1 MEKFNDFLVLLDAN
15 LSGSWWFPALLIGT
29 GIFFTIYLGL
39 PQFRYFKSALKIVSG
54 KTKSSDSEGETTGFQ
69 ALTTAM
75 SGAVGTG
82 NIGGVAL
89 AIWTGGPAA
98 IFWMWITAIFG
109 MTTKFVEVTLGHKYR
124 TKLSDGSIS
133 GGPMYYIEQGLNMK
147 WVAILFAF
155 LMMITA
161 IGSGNMPQINN
172 IALVMNTEFSVPKL
186 FTGLFLGGL
195 LWIII
200 IGGIKRIASVASK
213 IIPIMGLI
221 YFGGALIILIENYQN
236 VIPSFQAIFAQ
247 VFTGSAAVGGFL
259 GASFAM
265 SLKYGVARGLYSNE
279 AGQGS
284 SPIAHASSK
293 NKSIDQGVVSI
304 LEPFIDTIVVCSVT
318 ALVILSSGVWTQKF
332 DTQFSKTDMVVLDG
346 IYSDDKNDDGNYVFP
361 EDINELTNYVQG
373 IESNIRNYSGTLNV
387 KEGKIVEKNIT
398 IIHLRSIAE
407 DVVFHTPETSDDDE
421 TKLSGH
427 LIIKN
432 GKVDKAISYTYDSK
446 NKSFRTLDPQSG
458 VKDAESGK
466 IMYELILNNGLLLDQ
481 LIKEVESK
489 ISLEENN
496 PERDASIL
504 RMLLAEKDELLEKR
518 ETNLDKEKS
527 FIFNEIVEGRSLVS
541 SAELTAKAFSN
552 GIMGEYGGK
561 LVAIALL
568 LFAFST
574 AITWCYYG
582 DRSTAYIFGEKGV
595 VWYRNFYVLCF
606 ILAAVIDTTVVWNI
620 AYVVVALVSIPNL
633 IAMFVLRK
641 EMKLLSDDFKVK

>member
-1 MEKFNDFLVLLDAN
+1 MNQFNEFLLFLDSN
-15 LSGSWWFPALLIGT
+15 LSGSWWFPILLVGT
-29 GIFFTIYLGL
+29 GIFFTIYLGF
-39 PQFRYFKSALKIVSG
+39 PQFRFFGKAWKLVSG
-54 KTKSSDSEGETTGFQ
+54 KNTKSDAEGETTAFE

-109 MTTKFVEVTLGHKYR
+109 MTTKFVEVTMGHKYR
-124 TKLSDGSIS
+124 TKLEDGSIS
-133 GGPMYYIEQGLNMK
+133 GGPMYYIEHALNMK
-147 WVAILFAF
+147 WAGILFAF

-186 FTGLFLGGL
+186 FTGLFLGAL
-195 LWIII
+195 LWVII

-221 YFGGALIILIENYQN
+221 YFGGALVILAENYHN
-236 VIPSFQAIFAQ
+236 IIPSFNAIFSQ

-332 DTQFSKTDMVVLDG
+332 DTNFSKTDMVILEGV
-346 IYSDDKNDDGNYVFP
+346 YSDEKNIDGSYIHP
-361 EDINELTNYVQG
+361 EHINELTNYVQSLK
-373 IESNIRNYSGTLNV
+373 SNVNTFTGTINV
-387 KEGKIVEKNIT
+387 ANGKIVESDIT
-398 IIHLRSIAE
+398 ILHSRSIAE
-407 DVVFHTPETSDDDE
+407 DISVKLNS
-421 TKLSGH
+421 TKDLYSG
-427 LIIKN
+427 LLTINN
-432 GKVDKAISYTYDSK
+432 GKINERV
-446 NKSFRTLDPQSG
+446 
-458 VKDAESGK
+458 
-466 IMYELILNNGLLLDQ
+466 
-481 LIKEVESK
+481 
-489 ISLEENN
+489 SLEG
-496 PERDASIL
+496 
-504 RMLLAEKDELLEKR
+504 K
-518 ETNLDKEKS
+518 
-527 FIFNEIVEGRSLVS
+527 SLVS
-541 SAELTAKAFSN
+541 SAELTAKAFSQ
-552 GIMGEYGGK
+552 GIFGDFGGK

-595 VWYRNFYVLCF
+595 FWYRNFYVLCF
-606 ILAAVIDTTVVWNI
+606 ILAAVIDTTIVWNI

-633 IAMFVLRK
+633 IALFVLRS
-641 EMKLLSDDFKVK
+641 EMKDLTNEFIKEN

>member
-1 MEKFNDFLVLLDAN
+1 MEKFNDILILLDAN

-29 GIFFTIYLGL
+29 GIFFTIYLGF
-39 PQFRYFKSALKIVSG
+39 PQFKYFRSALKIVSG
-54 KTKSSDSEGETTGFQ
+54 KNKDEDNDGETTGFQ

-109 MTTKFVEVTLGHKYR
+109 MTTKYVEVTLGHKYR
-124 TKLSDGSIS
+124 TKLEDGSIS

-186 FTGLFLGGL
+186 FTGLFLGIL

-213 IIPIMGLI
+213 IIPIMGLV
-221 YFGGALIILIENYQN
+221 YFGGALIILVENYQN
-236 VIPSFQAIFAQ
+236 IIPSFNAIFAQ

-318 ALVILSSGVWTQKF
+318 ALVILSSGVWTEKF
-332 DTQFSKTDMVVLDG
+332 DTTFSKTDTIVLNG
-346 IYSDDKNDDGNYVFP
+346 VYSDEKNSENKYVYP
-361 EDINELTNYVQG
+361 EDVNELTKYVQKLD
-373 IESNIRNYSGTLNV
+373 SNVKGYSGSIDVKDGILLN
-387 KEGKIVEKNIT
+387 NDIT
-398 IIHLRSIAE
+398 IIHSRSIAE
-407 DVVFHTPETSDDDE
+407 DITITSGGSPYYRAVLNDVEFNNLTYDQFIAISAYTDNLD
-421 TKLSGH
+421 TNLYTGS
-427 LIIKN
+427 LNVLN
-432 GKVDKAISYTYDSK
+432 GKIIDQVTI
-446 NKSFRTLDPQSG
+446 
-458 VKDAESGK
+458 EGK
-466 IMYELILNNGLLLDQ
+466 
-481 LIKEVESK
+481 
-489 ISLEENN
+489 
-496 PERDASIL
+496 
-504 RMLLAEKDELLEKR
+504 
-518 ETNLDKEKS
+518 
-527 FIFNEIVEGRSLVS
+527 SLVS
-541 SAELTAKAFSN
+541 SAELTAKAFSQ
-552 GIMGEYGGK
+552 GILGQYGGK

-582 DRSTAYIFGEKGV
+582 DRSTAYIFGERGV
-595 VWYRNFYVLCF
+595 IWYRNFYVLCF
-606 ILAAVIDTTVVWNI
+606 VLAAVIDTTVVWNF

-641 EMKLLSDDFKVK
+641 EMKLLSDDFKTK

>member
-1 MEKFNDFLVLLDAN
+1 MEKFNDFLVFLDAN

-346 IYSDDKNDDGNYVFP
+346 VYSDDKNDAGTYLYP
-361 EDINELTNYVQG
+361 EHINELTNYVQK
-373 IESNIRNYSGTLNV
+373 IDSNV
-387 KEGKIVEKNIT
+387 KELDGTIEIQDGYIKNNSIT
-398 IIHLRSIAE
+398 VIHLRSIAE
-407 DVVFHTPETSDDDE
+407 DIIVKGSDDVLFNGMLVMN
-421 TKLSGH
+421 K
-427 LIIKN
+427 
-432 GKVDKAISYTYDSK
+432 GKV
-446 NKSFRTLDPQSG
+446 
-458 VKDAESGK
+458 
-466 IMYELILNNGLLLDQ
+466 
-481 LIKEVESK
+481 
-489 ISLEENN
+489 
-496 PERDASIL
+496 
-504 RMLLAEKDELLEKR
+504 
-518 ETNLDKEKS
+518 EKS
-527 FIFNEIVEGRSLVS
+527 FPLQDINSLNQIYADYYQQINNTEISDEDLININNNLNESIKGFKTDEVTFEGKSLVS

>member
-1 MEKFNDFLVLLDAN
+1 MDQFNEFLILLDSN
-15 LSGSWWFPALLIGT
+15 LSGSWWFPILLVGT
-29 GIFFTIYLGL
+29 GIFFTIYLGF
-39 PQFRYFKSALKIVSG
+39 PQFRFFGKAWHLVSG
-54 KTKSSDSEGETTGFQ
+54 KNKKTDTDGETTAFE

-109 MTTKFVEVTLGHKYR
+109 MTTKFVEVTMGHKYR
-124 TKLSDGSIS
+124 TKLADGSIS
-133 GGPMYYIEQGLNMK
+133 GGPMYYIESALNMK
-147 WVAILFAF
+147 WAGILFAF

-186 FTGLFLGGL
+186 FTGLFLGIL

-221 YFGGALIILIENYQN
+221 YFGGALIILTENYQN
-236 VIPSFQAIFAQ
+236 IIPSFNAIFSQ

-332 DTQFSKTDMVVLDG
+332 DTTFAKTDMVILDG
-346 IYSDDKNDDGNYVFP
+346 IYSDEKNSDGSYVHP
-361 EDINELTNYVQG
+361 GHIKELTSYVQSLDSDVK
-373 IESNIRNYSGTLNV
+373 EYSGTIYI
-387 KEGKIVEKNIT
+387 EDGMIIDSDIT
-398 IIHLRSIAE
+398 VLHSRSIAE
-407 DVVFHTPETSDDDE
+407 D
-421 TKLSGH
+421 
-427 LIIKN
+427 IKVIN
-432 GKVDKAISYTYDSK
+432 NYKNAYTGTLNIVD
-446 NKSFRTLDPQSG
+446 
-458 VKDAESGK
+458 GK
-466 IMYELILNNGLLLDQ
+466 ISEP
-481 LIKEVESK
+481 V
-489 ISLEENN
+489 
-496 PERDASIL
+496 
-504 RMLLAEKDELLEKR
+504 
-518 ETNLDKEKS
+518 
-527 FIFNEIVEGRSLVS
+527 IVEGKSLVS
-541 SAELTAKAFSN
+541 SAELTAKAFSQ
-552 GIMGEYGGK
+552 GVFGEYGGK

-582 DRSTAYIFGEKGV
+582 DRSTAYIFGERGV
-595 VWYRNFYVLCF
+595 FWYRNFYVLCF
-606 ILAAVIDTTVVWNI
+606 ILAAVIDTTIVWNI

-633 IAMFVLRK
+633 IALFVLRN
-641 EMKLLSDDFKVK
+641 EMKDLTNEFIKEN

>member
-1 MEKFNDFLVLLDAN
+1 MNQFNEFLLLLDSN
-15 LSGSWWFPALLIGT
+15 LSGSWWFPILLVGT
-29 GIFFTIYLGL
+29 GIFFTIYLGF
-39 PQFRYFKSALKIVSG
+39 PQFRFFGKAWKLVSG
-54 KTKSSDSEGETTGFQ
+54 KNTKSDAEGETTAFE

-109 MTTKFVEVTLGHKYR
+109 MTTKFVEVTMGHKYR
-124 TKLSDGSIS
+124 TKLEDGSIS
-133 GGPMYYIEQGLNMK
+133 GGPMYYIEHALNMK
-147 WVAILFAF
+147 WAGILFAF

-186 FTGLFLGGL
+186 FTGLFIGVL

-221 YFGGALIILIENYQN
+221 YFGGALVILVENYQN
-236 VIPSFQAIFAQ
+236 IIPSFNAIFAQ

-293 NKSIDQGVVSI
+293 NTSIDQGVVSI

-318 ALVILSSGVWTQKF
+318 ALVILSSGVWTEKF
-332 DTQFSKTDMVVLDG
+332 DTTFSKTDMVILDG
-346 IYSDDKNDDGNYVFP
+346 TYSDTENVDGTYLYPNDMNQ
-361 EDINELTNYVQG
+361 LTRYVQS
-373 IESNIRNYSGTLNV
+373 IDSDVSEFSGVLEIQ
-387 KEGKIVEKNIT
+387 EGQLMSSDIT
-398 IIHLRSIAE
+398 VLHSRSIAE
-407 DVVFHTPETSDDDE
+407 NILVKDNVEKILYTGSVTVID
-421 TKLSGH
+421 
-427 LIIKN
+427 
-432 GKVDKAISYTYDSK
+432 GKVKEPVT
-446 NKSFRTLDPQSG
+446 F
-458 VKDAESGK
+458 EGK
-466 IMYELILNNGLLLDQ
+466 
-481 LIKEVESK
+481 
-489 ISLEENN
+489 
-496 PERDASIL
+496 
-504 RMLLAEKDELLEKR
+504 
-518 ETNLDKEKS
+518 
-527 FIFNEIVEGRSLVS
+527 SLVS
-541 SAELTAKAFSN
+541 SAELTAKAFSQ
-552 GIMGEYGGK
+552 GIFGQYGGK

-582 DRSTAYIFGEKGV
+582 DRSTAYIFGERGV
-595 VWYRNFYVLCF
+595 FWYRNFYVLCF
-606 ILAAVIDTTVVWNI
+606 ILAAVIDTTIVWNI

-633 IAMFVLRK
+633 IALFVLRN
-641 EMKLLSDDFKVK
+641 EMKDLTKEFIIKN

>member
-1 MEKFNDFLVLLDAN
+1 MNQFNEFLLLLDSN
-15 LSGSWWFPALLIGT
+15 LSGSWWFPILLVGT
-29 GIFFTIYLGL
+29 GIFFTIYLGF
-39 PQFRYFKSALKIVSG
+39 PQFRFFGKAWKLVSG
-54 KTKSSDSEGETTGFQ
+54 KNTKSDAEGETTAFE

-109 MTTKFVEVTLGHKYR
+109 MTTKFVEVTMGHKYR
-124 TKLSDGSIS
+124 TKLEDGSIS
-133 GGPMYYIEQGLNMK
+133 GGPMYYIEHALNMK
-147 WVAILFAF
+147 WAGILFAF

-186 FTGLFLGGL
+186 FTGLFLGIL

-221 YFGGALIILIENYQN
+221 YFGGALVILVENYQN
-236 VIPSFQAIFAQ
+236 IIPSFNAIFAQ

-293 NKSIDQGVVSI
+293 NTSIDQGVVSI

-318 ALVILSSGVWTQKF
+318 ALVILSSGVWTEKF
-332 DTQFSKTDMVVLDG
+332 DTTFSKTDMVILDG
-346 IYSDDKNDDGNYVFP
+346 TYSDTENADGTYLYPNDMNQ
-361 EDINELTNYVQG
+361 LTRYVQS
-373 IESNIRNYSGTLNV
+373 IDSDVSEFSGVL
-387 KEGKIVEKNIT
+387 EIQQGQLMSSDIT
-398 IIHLRSIAE
+398 VLHSRSIAE
-407 DVVFHTPETSDDDE
+407 NILVKDNVEKILYTGSVTVVD
-421 TKLSGH
+421 
-427 LIIKN
+427 
-432 GKVDKAISYTYDSK
+432 GKVKEPVI
-446 NKSFRTLDPQSG
+446 F
-458 VKDAESGK
+458 EGK
-466 IMYELILNNGLLLDQ
+466 
-481 LIKEVESK
+481 
-489 ISLEENN
+489 
-496 PERDASIL
+496 
-504 RMLLAEKDELLEKR
+504 
-518 ETNLDKEKS
+518 
-527 FIFNEIVEGRSLVS
+527 SLVS
-541 SAELTAKAFSN
+541 SAELTAKAFSQ
-552 GIMGEYGGK
+552 GIFGQYGGK

-582 DRSTAYIFGEKGV
+582 DRSTAYIFGERGV
-595 VWYRNFYVLCF
+595 FWYRNFYVLCF
-606 ILAAVIDTTVVWNI
+606 ILAAVIDTTIVWNI

-633 IAMFVLRK
+633 IALFVLRN
-641 EMKLLSDDFKVK
+641 EMKDLTKEFIIKN

>member
-1 MEKFNDFLVLLDAN
+1 MEQFNAFLVLLDSN

-29 GIFFTIYLGL
+29 GIFFTIYLGF
-39 PQFRYFKSALKIVSG
+39 PQFKYFNSALKIVSG
-54 KTKSSDSEGETTGFQ
+54 KTNNAESDGETTGFQ

-109 MTTKFVEVTLGHKYR
+109 MTTKYVEVTLGHKYR

-172 IALVMNTEFSVPKL
+172 IALVMNTEFAVPKL
-186 FTGLFLGGL
+186 FTGLFLGAL

-221 YFGGALIILIENYQN
+221 YFGGALIILVENYQN
-236 VIPSFQAIFAQ
+236 VIPSFNAIFAQ
-247 VFTGSAAVGGFL
+247 VFTGSAAMGGFL

-332 DTQFSKTDMVVLDG
+332 DTNFSKTDMVVLEG
-346 IYSDDKNDDGNYVFP
+346 IYSDEKTVDGSYLYP
-361 EDINELTNYVQG
+361 DHINELTNYVQ
-373 IESNIRNYSGTLNV
+373 SVDSDV
-387 KEGKIVEKNIT
+387 KEFSGLLEIEDGKLISNNVT
-398 IIHLRSIAE
+398 VIHSRSIAE
-407 DVVFHTPETSDDDE
+407 DVTISNTNNINDGL
-421 TKLSGH
+421 LSGKVNV
-427 LIIKN
+427 LN
-432 GKVDKAISYTYDSK
+432 GKVTDQVSI
-446 NKSFRTLDPQSG
+446 
-458 VKDAESGK
+458 SGK
-466 IMYELILNNGLLLDQ
+466 
-481 LIKEVESK
+481 
-489 ISLEENN
+489 
-496 PERDASIL
+496 
-504 RMLLAEKDELLEKR
+504 
-518 ETNLDKEKS
+518 
-527 FIFNEIVEGRSLVS
+527 SLVS
-541 SAELTAKAFSN
+541 SAELTAKAFSQ
-552 GIMGEYGGK
+552 GILGQYGGK

-574 AITWCYYG
+574 SITWCYYG

-606 ILAAVIDTTVVWNI
+606 VLAAVIDTTVVWNI

-641 EMKLLSDDFKVK
+641 EMKSLSDNFQIK

>member
-1 MEKFNDFLVLLDAN
+1 MNQFNEFLLLLDSN
-15 LSGSWWFPALLIGT
+15 LSGSWWFPILLVGT
-29 GIFFTIYLGL
+29 GIFFTIYLGF
-39 PQFRYFKSALKIVSG
+39 PQFRFFGKAWKLVSG
-54 KTKSSDSEGETTGFQ
+54 KNTKSDAEGETTAFE

-109 MTTKFVEVTLGHKYR
+109 MTTKFVEVTMGHKYR
-124 TKLSDGSIS
+124 TKLEDGSIS
-133 GGPMYYIEQGLNMK
+133 GGPMYYIEHALNMK
-147 WVAILFAF
+147 WAGILFAF

-186 FTGLFLGGL
+186 FTGLFLGIL

-221 YFGGALIILIENYQN
+221 YFGGALVILVENYQN
-236 VIPSFQAIFAQ
+236 IIPSFNAIFAQ

-293 NKSIDQGVVSI
+293 NTSIDQGVVSI

-318 ALVILSSGVWTQKF
+318 ALVILSSGVWTEKF
-332 DTQFSKTDMVVLDG
+332 DTTFSKTDMVILDG
-346 IYSDDKNDDGNYVFP
+346 TYNDTENADGTYLYPN
-361 EDINELTNYVQG
+361 DMNQLTRYVQS
-373 IESNIRNYSGTLNV
+373 IDSDVSEFSGVL
-387 KEGKIVEKNIT
+387 EIQQGQLMSSDIT
-398 IIHLRSIAE
+398 VLHSRSIAE
-407 DVVFHTPETSDDDE
+407 NILVKDNVEKILYTGSVTVID
-421 TKLSGH
+421 
-427 LIIKN
+427 
-432 GKVDKAISYTYDSK
+432 GKVKEPVI
-446 NKSFRTLDPQSG
+446 F
-458 VKDAESGK
+458 EGK
-466 IMYELILNNGLLLDQ
+466 
-481 LIKEVESK
+481 
-489 ISLEENN
+489 
-496 PERDASIL
+496 
-504 RMLLAEKDELLEKR
+504 
-518 ETNLDKEKS
+518 
-527 FIFNEIVEGRSLVS
+527 SLVS
-541 SAELTAKAFSN
+541 SAELTAKAFSQ
-552 GIMGEYGGK
+552 GIFGQYGGK

-582 DRSTAYIFGEKGV
+582 DRSTAYIFGERGV
-595 VWYRNFYVLCF
+595 FWYRNFYVLCF
-606 ILAAVIDTTVVWNI
+606 ILAAVIDTTIVWNI

-633 IAMFVLRK
+633 IALFVLRN
-641 EMKLLSDDFKVK
+641 EMKDLTKEFIIKN

>member
-1 MEKFNDFLVLLDAN
+1 MNQFNEFLLLLDSN
-15 LSGSWWFPALLIGT
+15 LSGSLWFPFALVGT
-29 GIFFTIYLGL
+29 GIFFTIYLGF
-39 PQFRYFKSALKIVSG
+39 PQFRFFGKAWKLVSG
-54 KTKSSDSEGETTGFQ
+54 KNTKSDAEGETTAFE

-109 MTTKFVEVTLGHKYR
+109 MTTKFVEVTMGHKYR
-124 TKLSDGSIS
+124 TKLEDGSIS
-133 GGPMYYIEQGLNMK
+133 GGPMYYIEHALNMK
-147 WVAILFAF
+147 WAGILFAF

-186 FTGLFLGGL
+186 FTGLFLGIL

-221 YFGGALIILIENYQN
+221 YFGGALVILVENYQN
-236 VIPSFQAIFAQ
+236 IIPSFNAIFAQ

-293 NKSIDQGVVSI
+293 NTSIDQGVVSI

-318 ALVILSSGVWTQKF
+318 ALVILSSGVWTEKF
-332 DTQFSKTDMVVLDG
+332 DTTFSKTDMVILDG
-346 IYSDDKNDDGNYVFP
+346 TYSDTENTDGTYLYPNDMNQ
-361 EDINELTNYVQG
+361 LTRYVQS
-373 IESNIRNYSGTLNV
+373 IDSDVSEFSGVL
-387 KEGKIVEKNIT
+387 EIQQGQLMSSDIT
-398 IIHLRSIAE
+398 VLHSRSIAE
-407 DVVFHTPETSDDDE
+407 NILVKDNVEKILYTGSVTVID
-421 TKLSGH
+421 
-427 LIIKN
+427 
-432 GKVDKAISYTYDSK
+432 GKVKEPVI
-446 NKSFRTLDPQSG
+446 F
-458 VKDAESGK
+458 EGK
-466 IMYELILNNGLLLDQ
+466 
-481 LIKEVESK
+481 
-489 ISLEENN
+489 
-496 PERDASIL
+496 
-504 RMLLAEKDELLEKR
+504 
-518 ETNLDKEKS
+518 
-527 FIFNEIVEGRSLVS
+527 SLVS
-541 SAELTAKAFSN
+541 SAELTAKAFSQ
-552 GIMGEYGGK
+552 GIFGQYGGK

-582 DRSTAYIFGEKGV
+582 DRSTAYIFGERGV
-595 VWYRNFYVLCF
+595 FWYRNFYVLCF
-606 ILAAVIDTTVVWNI
+606 ILAAVIDTTIVWNI

-633 IAMFVLRK
+633 IALFVLRN
-641 EMKLLSDDFKVK
+641 EMKDLTKEFIIKN

>member
-1 MEKFNDFLVLLDAN
+1 MTQFNDFLLLLDSN
-15 LSGSWWFPALLIGT
+15 LSGSWWFPILLVGT
-29 GIFFTIYLGL
+29 GIFFTIYLGF
-39 PQFRYFKSALKIVSG
+39 PQFRFFGKAWKLVSG
-54 KTKSSDSEGETTGFQ
+54 KNNKSDEEGETTGFE

-109 MTTKFVEVTLGHKYR
+109 MTTKFVEVTMGHKYR
-124 TKLSDGSIS
+124 TKLDDGSIS
-133 GGPMYYIEQGLNMK
+133 GGPMYYIEHALNMK
-147 WVAILFAF
+147 WAGILFAF

-186 FTGLFLGGL
+186 FTGLFLGAL
-195 LWIII
+195 LWVII

-236 VIPSFQAIFAQ
+236 IIPSFNAIFSQ

-293 NKSIDQGVVSI
+293 NTSIDQGVVSI

-318 ALVILSSGVWTQKF
+318 ALVILSSGVWTEKF
-332 DTQFSKTDMVVLDG
+332 DTTFSKTDMVILEG
-346 IYSDDKNDDGNYVFP
+346 TYSDQENIDGTYIYPDHMNQ
-361 EDINELTNYVQG
+361 LTRYVQS
-373 IESNIRNYSGTLNV
+373 IESDVNEFSGIINIEDGKLLNT
-387 KEGKIVEKNIT
+387 NIT
-398 IIHLRSIAE
+398 VLHSRSIAE
-407 DVVFHTPETSDDDE
+407 NVVVKNNSD
-421 TKLSGH
+421 KNLYSGS
-427 LIIKN
+427 LNVLN
-432 GKVDKAISYTYDSK
+432 GKVIEPV
-446 NKSFRTLDPQSG
+446 LI
-458 VKDAESGK
+458 EGK
-466 IMYELILNNGLLLDQ
+466 
-481 LIKEVESK
+481 
-489 ISLEENN
+489 
-496 PERDASIL
+496 
-504 RMLLAEKDELLEKR
+504 
-518 ETNLDKEKS
+518 
-527 FIFNEIVEGRSLVS
+527 SLVS
-541 SAELTAKAFSN
+541 SAELTAKAFSQ
-552 GIMGEYGGK
+552 GTFGDYGGK

-582 DRSTAYIFGEKGV
+582 DRSTAYIFGERGV
-595 VWYRNFYVLCF
+595 FWYRNFYVLCF
-606 ILAAVIDTTVVWNI
+606 ILAAVIDTTIVWNI

-633 IAMFVLRK
+633 IALFVLRN
-641 EMKLLSDDFKVK
+641 EMKNLTNEFIKEN

>member
-1 MEKFNDFLVLLDAN
+1 MEQFNSFLVLLDSN

-29 GIFFTIYLGL
+29 GVYFTLYLGF
-39 PQFRYFKSALKIVSG
+39 PQFKYFKSALKIVSG
-54 KTKSSDSEGETTGFQ
+54 KANNTETDGETTGFQ

-124 TKLSDGSIS
+124 TKLKDGSIS

-147 WVAILFAF
+147 WVAVLFAF

-172 IALVMNTEFSVPKL
+172 IALVMNTEFAVPKL
-186 FTGLFLGGL
+186 FTGLFLGTL

-200 IGGIKRIASVASK
+200 IGGIKRIASVASR

-221 YFGGALIILIENYQN
+221 YFGGALIILVENYQN
-236 VIPSFQAIFAQ
+236 IIPSFNAIFAQ
-247 VFTGSAAVGGFL
+247 VFTGSAAMGGFL

-304 LEPFIDTIVVCSVT
+304 LEPFIDTLVVCTVT
-318 ALVILSSGVWTQKF
+318 ALVILSSNVWTEKF
-332 DTQFSKTDMVVLDG
+332 DTNFSKTDMIILDG
-346 IYSDDKNDDGNYVFP
+346 SYSDELN
-361 EDINELTNYVQG
+361 EDESFIYPDQINELTKYVQ
-373 IESNIRNYSGTLNV
+373 NINSSVNEYEGTLDIQN
-387 KEGKIVEKNIT
+387 GIITTDNIT
-398 IIHLRSIAE
+398 VIHLRSIAE
-407 DVVFHTPETSDDDE
+407 DVLVRGSDKNLYNGSLTIE
-421 TKLSGH
+421 
-427 LIIKN
+427 N
-432 GKVDKAISYTYDSK
+432 GKFK
-446 NKSFRTLDPQSG
+446 NSVTF
-458 VKDAESGK
+458 EGK
-466 IMYELILNNGLLLDQ
+466 
-481 LIKEVESK
+481 
-489 ISLEENN
+489 
-496 PERDASIL
+496 
-504 RMLLAEKDELLEKR
+504 
-518 ETNLDKEKS
+518 
-527 FIFNEIVEGRSLVS
+527 SLVS

-552 GIMGEYGGK
+552 GILGDYGGK

-641 EMKLLSDDFKVK
+641 EMKLLSDEFISK

>member
-1 MEKFNDFLVLLDAN
+1 MEQFNSFLVLLDSN

-29 GIFFTIYLGL
+29 GVYFTIYLGF
-39 PQFRYFKSALKIVSG
+39 PQFKYFKSAFHIVSG
-54 KTKSSDSEGETTGFQ
+54 KANNTETDGETTGFQ

-124 TKLSDGSIS
+124 TKLKDGSIS

-172 IALVMNTEFSVPKL
+172 IALVMNTEFAVPKL
-186 FTGLFLGGL
+186 FTGLFLGTL

-236 VIPSFQAIFAQ
+236 IIPSFNAIFAQ
-247 VFTGSAAVGGFL
+247 VFTGSAAMGGFL

-304 LEPFIDTIVVCSVT
+304 LEPFIDTLVVCTVT
-318 ALVILSSGVWTQKF
+318 ALVILSSNVWTEKF
-332 DTQFSKTDMVVLDG
+332 DTNFSKTDMIVLNG
-346 IYSDDKNDDGNYVFP
+346 SYSDKLN
-361 EDINELTNYVQG
+361 EDNSFVYPDQINELTKYVQNIDSSVEEFNG
-373 IESNIRNYSGTLNV
+373 ILNI
-387 KEGKIVEKNIT
+387 EDGKILNNNIT
-398 IIHLRSIAE
+398 VIHLRSIAE
-407 DVVFHTPETSDDDE
+407 DIVVRDANKNLFNGSINID
-421 TKLSGH
+421 
-427 LIIKN
+427 N
-432 GKVDKAISYTYDSK
+432 GKA
-446 NKSFRTLDPQSG
+446 
-458 VKDAESGK
+458 KDAVTFEGK
-466 IMYELILNNGLLLDQ
+466 
-481 LIKEVESK
+481 
-489 ISLEENN
+489 
-496 PERDASIL
+496 
-504 RMLLAEKDELLEKR
+504 
-518 ETNLDKEKS
+518 
-527 FIFNEIVEGRSLVS
+527 SLVS

-552 GIMGEYGGK
+552 GILGDYGGK

-595 VWYRNFYVLCF
+595 IWYRNFYVLCF

-641 EMKLLSDDFKVK
+641 EMKLLSDEFITK

>member
-1 MEKFNDFLVLLDAN
+1 MEQFNNFLILLDSN

-29 GIFFTIYLGL
+29 GIFFTIYLGF
-39 PQFRYFKSALKIVSG
+39 PQFKYFNSAFKIVSG
-54 KTKSSDSEGETTGFQ
+54 KTKSTDQDGETTGFQ

-109 MTTKFVEVTLGHKYR
+109 MTTKYVEVTLGHKYR

-186 FTGLFLGGL
+186 FTGLFLGAL

-221 YFGGALIILIENYQN
+221 YFGGALIILAENYQN
-236 VIPSFQAIFAQ
+236 IIPSFNAIFAQ

-332 DTQFSKTDMVVLDG
+332 DTNFSKTDMVILEG
-346 IYSDDKNDDGNYVFP
+346 TYSDEKNIDGDYLYP
-361 EDINELTNYVQG
+361 KQINELNSYVQ
-373 IESNIRNYSGTLNV
+373 SLDSNV
-387 KEGKIVEKNIT
+387 KEFSGELTVQDGNLITQNIT
-398 IIHLRSIAE
+398 ILHSRSIAE
-407 DVVFHTPETSDDDE
+407 DVTISDQDDSNLF
-421 TKLSGH
+421 TGILNVD
-427 LIIKN
+427 N
-432 GKVDKAISYTYDSK
+432 GKIIESVDI
-446 NKSFRTLDPQSG
+446 Q
-458 VKDAESGK
+458 GK
-466 IMYELILNNGLLLDQ
+466 
-481 LIKEVESK
+481 
-489 ISLEENN
+489 
-496 PERDASIL
+496 
-504 RMLLAEKDELLEKR
+504 
-518 ETNLDKEKS
+518 
-527 FIFNEIVEGRSLVS
+527 SLVS
-541 SAELTAKAFSN
+541 SAELTAKAFSQ
-552 GIMGEYGGK
+552 GIMGQYGGK

-574 AITWCYYG
+574 SITWCYYG

-595 VWYRNFYVLCF
+595 IWYRNFYVLCF
-606 ILAAVIDTTVVWNI
+606 VLAAVIDTTIVWNI

-641 EMKLLSDDFKVK
+641 EMKSLSDNFEVK

>member
-1 MEKFNDFLVLLDAN
+1 MDQFNEFLILLDSN
-15 LSGSWWFPALLIGT
+15 LSGSWWFPILLVGT
-29 GIFFTIYLGL
+29 GIFFTIYLGF
-39 PQFRYFKSALKIVSG
+39 PQFRFFGKAWHLVSG
-54 KTKSSDSEGETTGFQ
+54 KNKKTDADGETTAFE

-109 MTTKFVEVTLGHKYR
+109 MTTKFVEVTMGHKYR
-124 TKLSDGSIS
+124 TKLADGSIS
-133 GGPMYYIEQGLNMK
+133 GGPMYYIESALNMK
-147 WVAILFAF
+147 WAGILFAF

-186 FTGLFLGGL
+186 FTGLFLGIL

-221 YFGGALIILIENYQN
+221 YFGGALIILTENYQN
-236 VIPSFQAIFAQ
+236 IIPSFNAIFSQ

-332 DTQFSKTDMVVLDG
+332 DTTFAKTDMVILDG
-346 IYSDDKNDDGNYVFP
+346 IYSDEKNSDGTYVHP
-361 EDINELTNYVQG
+361 SHINELTSYVQSLDSDVK
-373 IESNIRNYSGTLNV
+373 EYSGTIYI
-387 KEGKIVEKNIT
+387 EDGMIIDSDIT
-398 IIHLRSIAE
+398 VLHSRSIAE
-407 DVVFHTPETSDDDE
+407 D
-421 TKLSGH
+421 
-427 LIIKN
+427 IKVIN
-432 GKVDKAISYTYDSK
+432 NDKNLYTGTLNIVD
-446 NKSFRTLDPQSG
+446 
-458 VKDAESGK
+458 GK
-466 IMYELILNNGLLLDQ
+466 ISEPVIL
-481 LIKEVESK
+481 
-489 ISLEENN
+489 
-496 PERDASIL
+496 
-504 RMLLAEKDELLEKR
+504 
-518 ETNLDKEKS
+518 
-527 FIFNEIVEGRSLVS
+527 EGKSLVS
-541 SAELTAKAFSN
+541 SAELTAKAFSQ
-552 GIMGEYGGK
+552 GVLGEYGGK

-582 DRSTAYIFGEKGV
+582 DRSTAYIFGERGV
-595 VWYRNFYVLCF
+595 FWYRNFYVLCF
-606 ILAAVIDTTVVWNI
+606 ILAAVIDTTIVWNI

-633 IAMFVLRK
+633 IALFVLRN
-641 EMKLLSDDFKVK
+641 EMKDLTNEFIKEN

>member
-1 MEKFNDFLVLLDAN
+1 MEQFNNFLILLDSN

-29 GIFFTIYLGL
+29 GIFFTIYLGF
-39 PQFRYFKSALKIVSG
+39 PQFKYFNSALKIVSG
-54 KTKSSDSEGETTGFQ
+54 KTKSTDQDGETTGFQ

-109 MTTKFVEVTLGHKYR
+109 MTTKYVEVTLGHKYR

-186 FTGLFLGGL
+186 FTGLFLGAL

-221 YFGGALIILIENYQN
+221 YFGGALIILAENYQN
-236 VIPSFQAIFAQ
+236 IIPSFNAIFAQ

-332 DTQFSKTDMVVLDG
+332 DTNFSKTDMVILEG
-346 IYSDDKNDDGNYVFP
+346 TYSDEKNIDGYYLYP
-361 EDINELTNYVQG
+361 KQINELNSYVQ
-373 IESNIRNYSGTLNV
+373 SLDSDV
-387 KEGKIVEKNIT
+387 KEFSGELTVQDGNLITQNIT
-398 IIHLRSIAE
+398 ILHSRSIAE
-407 DVVFHTPETSDDDE
+407 DVTVSDQDNSNLFTGILNVD
-421 TKLSGH
+421 
-427 LIIKN
+427 N
-432 GKVDKAISYTYDSK
+432 GKIIESVDI
-446 NKSFRTLDPQSG
+446 Q
-458 VKDAESGK
+458 GK
-466 IMYELILNNGLLLDQ
+466 
-481 LIKEVESK
+481 
-489 ISLEENN
+489 
-496 PERDASIL
+496 
-504 RMLLAEKDELLEKR
+504 
-518 ETNLDKEKS
+518 
-527 FIFNEIVEGRSLVS
+527 SLVS
-541 SAELTAKAFSN
+541 SAELTAKAFSQ
-552 GIMGEYGGK
+552 GIMGQYGGK

-574 AITWCYYG
+574 SITWCYYG

-595 VWYRNFYVLCF
+595 IWYRNFYVLCF
-606 ILAAVIDTTVVWNI
+606 VLAAVIDTTIVWNI

-641 EMKLLSDDFKVK
+641 EMKSLSDNFELK